1 MRATYLWLLQLVTGT
16 AIAVLLGGHLLSM
29 HLRVILRFFGV
40 SAAEL
45 TSWGAIIG
53 QASQGIWIYL
63 YMVLLALLLYHGLY
77 GLRNIILELTP
88 SVKTE
93 RIVTWV
99 FIAIGSIVFIWS
111 GLIPVTIS
119 AN

>member
-1 MRATYLWLLQLVTGT
+1 MRATYLWLLQLVTGV
-16 AIAVLLGGHLLSM
+16 AIAVLLGGYLLSM

-40 SAAEL
+40 SGTEL

-63 YMVLLALLLYHGLY
+63 HMVLLALLLYHGLY

-88 SVKTE
+88 SGKTE

-99 FIAIGSIVFIWS
+99 STIMGSIVFIWS
-111 GLIPVTIS
+111 AVVLVVIS
-119 AN
+119 AS